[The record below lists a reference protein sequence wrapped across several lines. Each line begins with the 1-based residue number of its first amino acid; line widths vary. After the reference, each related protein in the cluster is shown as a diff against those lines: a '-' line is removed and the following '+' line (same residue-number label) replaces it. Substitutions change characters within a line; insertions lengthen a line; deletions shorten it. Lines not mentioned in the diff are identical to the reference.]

1 MNRMLLK
8 SIVTSSAL
16 MAAIG
21 YTGIASAHCFD
32 NLGLAASA
40 GSADVYRVHCF
51 KDTSGASPSMNDTSK
66 LFTRVQLQSAT
77 VAGQSV
83 GAQIGK
89 EGSTQ
94 STLVTDASFTT
105 GDVTDPT
112 GLEICDAPNASRQT
126 ALVGGNG
133 DYNILISKRGG
144 SAKTYGMV
152 FHCQDTGGIETG
164 TSEVINGFTSPE
176 LAGNATFANGVTPT
190 SADIDLII
198 DR

>member
-21 YTGIASAHCFD
+21 YTGIASAHCYD
-32 NLGLAASA
+32 SRGLAASA
-40 GSADVYRVHCF
+40 GSADLYRVKCF
-51 KDTSGASPSMNDTSK
+51 TDPGAASPNPTSK
-66 LFTRVQLQSAT
+66 LFARVQLQSAT

-94 STLVTDASFTT
+94 STLVTDASFTAGDITDTFLDGSCAAT
-105 GDVTDPT
+105 G
-112 GLEICDAPNASRQT
+112 ASGQT
-126 ALVGGNG
+126 ALVAGNG

-144 SAKTYGMV
+144 SAKTYGIV

-164 TSEVINGFTSPE
+164 TSEVVVGSGVLE
-176 LAGNATFANGVTPT
+176 LTGNSSLTP
-190 SADIDLII
+190 DIDLLI